1 MIVRVKS
8 LAIHF
13 KETEKKSAEVQAMLS
28 KETEVAEKIKSFSL
42 EDANSIFKLRDEL
55 AKSWENFTDAERK
68 LNVAVVGRVK
78 AGKSTFLNTVIFG
91 GLHVLP
97 EAFTPKTATLTKIE
111 YAEKNSLEIEYYSPQ
126 DWQEIEENAATS
138 GNDDNITAAKE
149 LVESAQE
156 SGIDVNSILSKGTE
170 VINFESEAE
179 LQGRLND
186 YVGASGKITP
196 LVKCVTLK
204 IKKEQLQGIS
214 IIDTPGL
221 NDPVMSR
228 TQKTKDFL
236 ANCDVIFFLSPA
248 SPFLD
253 KSDVDL
259 LKIQLP
265 QKCVARIILVCSKFD
280 GGISETIYDVDSL
293 EEAVKTVKS
302 KLQSR
307 AAETFNK
314 QIKNYEQ
321 HENFTVADLL
331 KECKQP
337 IFLSSVFHN
346 MIGKNEK
353 DFDEMERQ
361 AFKNVNYYNDLSAD
375 MIKVIGDI
383 EPVNNRLQEII
394 SQKDITLSKKATQF
408 VPLARKNL
416 QESIENFKTSAN
428 HKLNQL
434 ITGDK
439 VELEHRQREVN
450 SKINNVKSRLEEYFG
465 DINAKIEHTKIDIVR
480 DLRQLIR
487 DYETLATRTG
497 TEFHTSHYTVSDFK
511 LLKPS
516 TWGQFHKVFYSYET
530 HYTYVDANESL
541 DYIRNYAREAASSID
556 SAFEESANLSNL
568 KRRILTLVV
577 DSFDQ
582 SDENYDPAYFRL
594 MTEKTLNK
602 FELPVMNVDVSKS
615 LSAVSSKFSGEI
627 RDSSARSQLQKIHSE
642 TISKIFDDICEKFT
656 TEIVS
661 FKQNLETIKNTFAD
675 QLLDDINKEFEEL
688 KVAYNDKEANI
699 QKLNNYIATL
709 GNL

>member
-1 MIVRVKS
+1 M
-8 LAIHF
+8 AIHF
-13 KETEKKSAEVQAMLS
+13 TETEKKSSEIQELLS
-28 KETEVAEKIKSFSL
+28 KETEVAEKIANFNS
-42 EDANSIFKLRDEL
+42 EDSNAILKLRDEL
-55 AKSWENFTDAERK
+55 AKSWKNFTGEERK

-111 YAEKNSLEIEYYSPQ
+111 YAEKNSLEIEYYSLQ
-126 DWQEIEENAATS
+126 DWQEIEENANTS

-149 LVESAQE
+149 LVESAQA

-170 VINFESEAE
+170 IINFESEDE
-179 LQGRLND
+179 LTGRLND

-204 IKKEQLQGIS
+204 ITKEQLQGIS
-214 IIDTPGL
+214 IVDTPGL

-236 ANCDVIFFLSPA
+236 ADCDVIFFLSPA
-248 SPFLD
+248 DPFLD
-253 KSDVDL
+253 KSDIDL

-280 GGISETIYDVDSL
+280 GGISDEIYNFDSL
-293 EEAVKTVKS
+293 EEAIKKVKS

-307 AAETFNK
+307 AAEIFNK
-314 QIKNYEQ
+314 QVKNYEQ
-321 HENFTVADLL
+321 HENFTVAELL
-331 KECKQP
+331 KECRQP

-361 AFKNVNYYNDLSAD
+361 AFKNINYYNDLSPD
-375 MIKVIGDI
+375 MIKIIGDI

-394 SQKDITLSKKATQF
+394 SQKDFTLSKKANQF

-416 QESIENFKTSAN
+416 HESIENFKTVAN

-434 ITGDK
+434 VTGDK
-439 VELEHRQREVN
+439 VELERQQREVN

-465 DINAKIEHTKIDIVR
+465 DINAKIEHTKIDIVK
-480 DLRQLIR
+480 DLRQSVR

-497 TEFHTSHYTVSDFK
+497 TDYHTSHYTVSDSK
-511 LLKPS
+511 WYKPS
-516 TWGQFHKVFYSYET
+516 TWGQSHKVFYSYET

-556 SAFEESANLSNL
+556 SGFEESADLSNL

-582 SDENYDPAYFRL
+582 SDETYDPAYFRL

-602 FELPVMNVDVSKS
+602 FELPVMNIDVMES
-615 LSAVSSKFSGEI
+615 LNSISSKFSGEI

-642 TISKIFDDICEKFT
+642 TMSKIFNDICDKFT
-656 TEIVS
+656 SEIVN
-661 FKQNLETIKNTFAD
+661 FKQNLETIKNTFAE
-675 QLLDDINKEFEEL
+675 QLLTDINKEFEEL
-688 KVAYNDKEANI
+688 KAAYKDKEVNI
-699 QKLNNYIATL
+699 QKLNNYLAAL
-709 GNL
+709 NKL